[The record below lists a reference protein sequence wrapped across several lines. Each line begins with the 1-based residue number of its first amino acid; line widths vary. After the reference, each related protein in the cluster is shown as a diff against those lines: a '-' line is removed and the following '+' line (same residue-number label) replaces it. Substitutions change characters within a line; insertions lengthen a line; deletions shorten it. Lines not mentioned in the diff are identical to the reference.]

1 MRAGAWAG
9 ARAGGVAAVMALA
22 AAGCGDGA
30 ATPRSEMTV
39 VKLAGAFGAI
49 PPDTMGASALSS
61 AFRSAANRALPAVV
75 RVKVTTRRLLPD
87 PHALPFPSPDGG
99 SERRSLG
106 TGSGVLLDETG
117 HILTNN
123 HVIEN
128 SERVTVTLAD
138 GREYNARLVG
148 ADPSTDVAVIRI
160 QPLGR
165 ERFPAAKLGDSDD
178 LKVGDWVLAL
188 GNPLGLE
195 FTVTAGIVSATGRS
209 IGILA
214 DGSGRSASLE
224 AFIQTD
230 AAINPGNSGGPLVDL
245 MGRVV
250 GLNSAIESRTG
261 YFSGAGFAI
270 PINLAVRVAEDLI
283 EDGRVHR
290 PRLGV
295 TIQDVNAADAEL
307 YRLKEVAGAEIA
319 SVTPGDAA
327 ARAGLEMG
335 DVVVSLEGQPIRT
348 VTELQSRLALK
359 QPGERVRLAVVRY
372 GKRLERIVQLEEFEQ
387 ARKKPGQPARAVEDS
402 PSLGFVVREL
412 DGVSAARLGLPVRSS
427 VLIAGVDPF
436 GPGAETV
443 PLGVVLLRIN
453 GRDVRSARDVADIER
468 SVKRGQ
474 VISLVTLDPRVRGAA
489 PTIYN
494 YRIR

>member
-1 MRAGAWAG
+1 MSRRKRVRG
-9 ARAGGVAAVMALA
+9 A
-22 AAGCGDGA
+22 AALVVLATMGSGCRPGDGA
-30 ATPRSEMTV
+30 PAPNEMTV
-39 VKLAGAFGAI
+39 VRLSGILGDAS
-49 PPDTMGASALSS
+49 PDTTGASALSA
-61 AFRSAANRALPAVV
+61 AFRNAASRALPAVV
-75 RVKVTTRRLLPD
+75 RVKVTTRAPLSD
-87 PHALPFPSPDGG
+87 PHVLPFPTPDGNG
-99 SERRSLG
+99 ERRSLG
-106 TGSGVLLDETG
+106 TGSGVLLDEGG

-128 SERVTVTLAD
+128 AERVTVSLAD
-138 GREYNARLVG
+138 GREYSARLVG
-148 ADPSTDVAVIRI
+148 ADPNTDVAVIRI
-160 QPLGR
+160 EPMGG
-165 ERFPAAKLGDSDD
+165 ERFPAAKLGDSDE
-178 LKVGDWVLAL
+178 LNVGDWVLAL

-214 DGSGRSASLE
+214 DGSARSASLE

-250 GLNSAIESRTG
+250 GINSAIESRTG

-283 EDGRVHR
+283 EDGVVHR

-307 YRLKEVAGAEIA
+307 YRLPAVTGAEIA
-319 SVTPGDAA
+319 SVTPGEAADDA
-327 ARAGLEMG
+327 GIEMG
-335 DVVVSLEGQPIRT
+335 DVIVALEGEAIHT
-348 VTELQSRLALK
+348 VTDLQSRVALR
-359 QPGERVRLAVVRY
+359 QPGDRINITLIRY
-372 GKRLERIVQLEEFEQ
+372 GKRLEKTVLLEEFVQ
-387 ARKKPGQPARAVEDS
+387 RRQLARESSSRQSDDS
-402 PSLGFVVREL
+402 PTLGFVVRDL
-412 DGVSAARLGLPVRSS
+412 DGVSAVRLGLPVRTHVVIS
-427 VLIAGVDPF
+427 AVDPF
-436 GPGAETV
+436 GPAAETV
-443 PLGVVLLRIN
+443 PSGVVLIRIN
-453 GRDVRSARDVADIER
+453 NREVRSARDVANVEN

-474 VISLVTLDPRVRGAA
+474 IVSLVTLDPRTQAAA